1 MNDWTTIL
9 THLGEHEQQP
19 YHPIVPPIVQ
29 SSNFAY
35 HRVQDFRAAFL
46 EEQQHHLYTR
56 GNNPTTAILRKKL
69 AALEGAEDA
78 LVLSSGSAAIAV
90 AVLGQVAAGDHVI
103 CVQKPYAWTYKL
115 LANFLPRF
123 GVETTFVDG
132 RSMNAIQAA
141 QQPNTKLLFLESP
154 NSLTYELQDL
164 EACAQW
170 AQSAGITTIIDN
182 SYCSPIYQ
190 NPIAYGIDLV
200 VHSGTKYLGGHSDV
214 VFGAIC
220 GKQAM
225 IERLFESEFMT
236 LGTCLS
242 PHDAWLVLRS
252 LRTLPLRM
260 ERCFETAQQVVAFLR
275 KHPKVEKVWYPWDD
289 SFEQYDLA
297 QRQMRGAGGLF
308 SVQYKA
314 ERLTDMEAFC
324 DRLSR
329 VFPMAVSWGGHE
341 SLQVP
346 TCVFYDMPDR
356 EAPPLPYTFV
366 RYYVGL
372 ESAEFLIRALD
383 EALLL
388 LL

>member
-1 MNDWTTIL
+1 MRDWTDIL
-9 THLGEHEQQP
+9 THLGEHDLP
-19 YHPIVPPIVQ
+19 KALPIVPPIVQ

-35 HRVQDFRAAFL
+35 HSVADFRAAFL
-46 EEQQHHLYTR
+46 QELDHHLYTR
-56 GNNPTTAILRKKL
+56 GNNPTTDILRQKL
-69 AALEGAEDA
+69 AALENAEDA

-90 AVLGQVAAGDHVI
+90 SVLGQVQAGDHII

-115 LANFLPRF
+115 LENFLPRF
-123 GVETTFVDG
+123 EIETTFVDG
-132 RSMNAIQAA
+132 RDLAAIEAA
-141 QQPNTKLLFLESP
+141 YRPETRLLFLESP

-164 EACAQW
+164 QACAQW
-170 AQSAGITTIIDN
+170 AQQRGVTTIIDN

-190 NPIAYGIDLV
+190 NPIDYGIDLV

-220 GKQAM
+220 GKRAM
-225 IERLFESEFMT
+225 IHRLFESEFMT

-242 PHDAWLVLRS
+242 PNDAWLVLRS

-260 ERCFETAQQVVAFLR
+260 ERCFETTQRVVAQLR
-275 KHPKVEKVWYPWDD
+275 QHPKVERIWYPWDD
-289 SFEQYDLA
+289 SFEQYELA
-297 QRQMRGAGGLF
+297 KQQMRGAGGLF
-308 SVQYKA
+308 SVQFKA
-314 ERLTDMEAFC
+314 DSIEQMEALC
-324 DRLSR
+324 NRLSA

-346 TCVFYDMPDR
+346 TCVFYNMPDR

-372 ESAEFLIRALD
+372 ESADYLLKAFE
-383 EALLL
+383 EALHHL
-388 LL
+388 

>member
-1 MNDWTTIL
+1 MRDWTEIL
-9 THLGEHEQQP
+9 THLGEDDALP
-19 YHPIVPPIVQ
+19 YHPIVPPVVQ

-35 HRVQDFRAAFL
+35 HSVADFRAAFL
-46 EEQQHHLYTR
+46 AEQQHHLYTR
-56 GNNPTTAILRKKL
+56 GNNPTTAILRRKL
-69 AALEGAEDA
+69 AALENSEDA

-90 AVLGQVAAGDHVI
+90 AVLGQVQAGDHII

-115 LANFLPRF
+115 LDLFLPRF

-132 RSMNAIQAA
+132 RDLANIQAA
-141 QQPNTKLLFLESP
+141 YQANTQLLFLESP

-170 AQSAGITTIIDN
+170 AKAHQVTTIIDN
-182 SYCSPIYQ
+182 SYCSPIFQ
-190 NPIAYGIDLV
+190 NPIDCGIDLV

-220 GKQAM
+220 GTQAM
-225 IERLFESEFMT
+225 IARLFASEFMT
-236 LGTCLS
+236 LGACLS
-242 PHDAWLVLRS
+242 PNDAWLVLRS

-260 ERCFETAQQVVAFLR
+260 ERCFETAQQVVAYLR
-275 KHPKVEKVWYPWDD
+275 QHPKVERVWYPWDD
-289 SFEQYDLA
+289 SFEQYELA

-314 ERLTDMEAFC
+314 TDLATMEALC
-324 DRLSR
+324 NRLSA

-346 TCVFYDMPDR
+346 TCVFYNMPDR
-356 EAPPLPYTFV
+356 EAPPLPFTFV

-372 ESAEFLIRALD
+372 ESADFLIQALE
-383 EALLL
+383 EALEGL
-388 LL
+388 